1 LTIIDH
7 FKIKGKRMK
16 NEETV
21 DTEVGTT
28 ENVITALQ
36 KVITLLDRIKN
47 AIEESSSK
55 IPNASVQLN
64 TVTQATE
71 VATVE
76 ILDVLDQMGTKI
88 HMIENGLKEFDGKG
102 IPERQLLMLTGI
114 RQTLSELKENTSNIT
129 VALQVQDI
137 TAQKIGAA
145 NHLIESVRKELL
157 NELNYF
163 ETAKKKTDSARR
175 QVAEEIADPHSYAI
189 NASCKKTPEHQSKI
203 DEVVTAWQENEK
215 K

>member
-1 LTIIDH
+1 MEH
-7 FKIKGKRMK
+7 V
-16 NEETV
+16 EQ
-21 DTEVGTT
+21 TENVEGTT
-28 ENVITALQ
+28 ESVITALQ

-71 VATVE
+71 LATVE
-76 ILDVLDQMGTKI
+76 ILDVLDVMGTKI
-88 HMIENGLKEFDGKG
+88 HILENGMKEFDQAGLSEK
-102 IPERQLLMLTGI
+102 QLLMMTGI
-114 RQTLSELKENTSNIT
+114 KQTLAELKENTSNIT

-163 ETAKKKTDSARR
+163 ETARQKTDDARR
-175 QVAEEIADPHSYAI
+175 KVEVEIDGPKAFDV
-189 NASCKKTPEHQSKI
+189 NASYMKTPEHQSKI
-203 DEVVTAWQENEK
+203 DEVINAWQEK
-215 K
+215 ASM

>member
-1 LTIIDH
+1 MEH
-7 FKIKGKRMK
+7 VEQ
-16 NEETV
+16 NENIE
-21 DTEVGTT
+21 GTT
-28 ENVITALQ
+28 ESVITALQ

-71 VATVE
+71 LATVE
-76 ILDVLDQMGTKI
+76 ILDVLDVMGTKI
-88 HMIENGLKEFDGKG
+88 HILENGMNEFDQAGLSEKQ
-102 IPERQLLMLTGI
+102 ILMMTGI
-114 RQTLSELKENTSNIT
+114 KQTLAELQESTSNIT

-163 ETAKKKTDSARR
+163 ETARQKTDDARR
-175 QVAEEIADPHSYAI
+175 KVEVEIDGPKAFDV
-189 NASCKKTPEHQSKI
+189 NASYMKTPEHQSKI
-203 DEVVTAWQENEK
+203 DQVITAWQEK
-215 K
+215 AST

>member
-1 LTIIDH
+1 MAH
-7 FKIKGKRMK
+7 
-16 NEETV
+16 EEKSEKV
-21 DTEVGTT
+21 EATT
-28 ENVITALQ
+28 ESVITALQ

-55 IPNASVQLN
+55 IPNASVQLS

-71 VATVE
+71 LATVE
-76 ILDVLDQMGTKI
+76 ILDVLDLMGTKI
-88 HMIENGLKEFDGKG
+88 HILENGMKEFDQVG
-102 IPERQLLMLTGI
+102 ISEKQLLMLTGI
-114 RQTLSELKENTSNIT
+114 KQTLSELKENTCNIT

-163 ETAKKKTDSARR
+163 ETAKQRTDDARR
-175 QVAEEIADPHSYAI
+175 QVEVEIDGPKAFDV
-189 NASCKKTPEHQSKI
+189 NASYMKTPEHQSKI
-203 DEVVTAWQENEK
+203 DEVVSAWQGK
-215 K
+215 KT

>member
-1 LTIIDH
+1 
-7 FKIKGKRMK
+7 MSY
-16 NEETV
+16 EEKS
-21 DTEVGTT
+21 EKLEGTT

-47 AIEESSSK
+47 SIEESSSK
-55 IPNASVQLN
+55 IPNASIQLN

-71 VATVE
+71 LATVE
-76 ILDVLDQMGTKI
+76 ILDVLDLMGTKI
-88 HMIENGLKEFDGKG
+88 HILENGMKEFDQDG
-102 IPERQLLMLTGI
+102 ISEKQLLMLTGI
-114 RQTLSELKENTSNIT
+114 KQTLAELKENTSNIT

-163 ETAKKKTDSARR
+163 ETARQKTDNARR
-175 QVAEEIADPHSYAI
+175 QFEVEIDGPKAFDL
-189 NASCKKTPEHQSKI
+189 NASYMKTPEHQSKI
-203 DEVVTAWQENEK
+203 DEVITAWQEKEAK
-215 K
+215 

>member
-1 LTIIDH
+1 
-7 FKIKGKRMK
+7 MS
-16 NEETV
+16 NEMASGHGE
-21 DTEVGTT
+21 GTT

-47 AIEESSSK
+47 SIEESSSK

-71 VATVE
+71 LATVE
-76 ILDVLDQMGTKI
+76 ILDVLDLMGTKI
-88 HMIENGLKEFDGKG
+88 QLLEKGMNEFDQAG
-102 IPERQLLMLTGI
+102 ISEKQLFMLTDI
-114 RQTLSELKENTSNIT
+114 KQMLLELKENTSNIT

-163 ETAKKKTDSARR
+163 ETAKQNTDNARR
-175 QVAEEIADPHSYAI
+175 QVEVEIEGPRAFDV
-189 NASCKKTPEHQSKI
+189 NASYMKTPEHQSKI
-203 DEVVTAWQENEK
+203 DEVVTAWREK
-215 K
+215 EAM

>member
-1 LTIIDH
+1 
-7 FKIKGKRMK
+7 MS
-16 NEETV
+16 NEKTSGRVE
-21 DTEVGTT
+21 GTT

-47 AIEESSSK
+47 SIEESSSK

-71 VATVE
+71 LATVE
-76 ILDVLDQMGTKI
+76 ILDVLDLMGTKI
-88 HMIENGLKEFDGKG
+88 HLLEKGMNEFDQVG
-102 IPERQLLMLTGI
+102 ISENQLVILTGI
-114 RQTLSELKENTSNIT
+114 KQTLLELKENTSNIT

-163 ETAKKKTDSARR
+163 ETAKQNTDIARR
-175 QVAEEIADPHSYAI
+175 QVEVEIDGPRAYDI
-189 NASCKKTPEHQSKI
+189 NASYMKTPEHQSKI
-203 DEVVTAWQENEK
+203 DEVVTAWREK
-215 K
+215 EAM

>member
-1 LTIIDH
+1 MNT
-7 FKIKGKRMK
+7 MK
-16 NEETV
+16 HDESAENVE
-21 DTEVGTT
+21 GTT
-28 ENVITALQ
+28 ESVITALQ

-71 VATVE
+71 LATVE
-76 ILDVLDQMGTKI
+76 ILDVLDVMGTKI
-88 HMIENGLKEFDGKG
+88 HILETGMKEFDQTSMTEK
-102 IPERQLLMLTGI
+102 QLLLLTGI
-114 RQTLSELKENTSNIT
+114 KQTLADLKDNTSNIT

-157 NELNYF
+157 NELNFF
-163 ETAKKKTDSARR
+163 ETAKQKTDDARR
-175 QVAEEIADPHSYAI
+175 QVEVEIDGPKAFDV
-189 NASCKKTPEHQSKI
+189 NASYMKTPEHQSKI
-203 DEVVTAWQENEK
+203 DEVVTAWQEKEGL
-215 K
+215 

>member
-1 LTIIDH
+1 MTH
-7 FKIKGKRMK
+7 KET
-16 NEETV
+16 NEHIE
-21 DTEVGTT
+21 GTT
-28 ENVITALQ
+28 ESVITALQ

-71 VATVE
+71 LATVE
-76 ILDVLDQMGTKI
+76 ILDVLDLMGTKI
-88 HMIENGLKEFDGKG
+88 HMLENGIKEFDTEGVSEK
-102 IPERQLLMLTGI
+102 QLLMLSGI
-114 RQTLSELKENTSNIT
+114 KQTLAELKEDTNNIT

-163 ETAKKKTDSARR
+163 ETAKMKTDNARR
-175 QVAEEIADPHSYAI
+175 QVEVEIEGPGAFDV
-189 NASCKKTPEHQSKI
+189 NALYMKTPEHQMKI
-203 DEVVTAWQENEK
+203 DEVVTAWKEK
-215 K
+215 GAK

>member
-1 LTIIDH
+1 
-7 FKIKGKRMK
+7 M
-16 NEETV
+16 V
-21 DTEVGTT
+21 DEKKALEDAGTT
-28 ENVITALQ
+28 ESVITALQ

-47 AIEESSSK
+47 AIEDSSSK

-64 TVTQATE
+64 TVTEATE
-71 VATVE
+71 LATVE

-88 HMIENGLKEFDGKG
+88 QNVEDGLIECDQIG
-102 IPERQLLMLTGI
+102 ISEAQSKKISVMK
-114 RQTLSELKENTSNIT
+114 QTLEELKENTSNIT

-145 NHLIESVRKELL
+145 NHLIESVRRELL

-163 ETAKKKTDSARR
+163 ETAKKKTDEARR
-175 QVAEEIADPHSYAI
+175 FVEDDHNSPKSFDV
-189 NASCKKTPEHQSKI
+189 NASYMKTAEHQSKI

>member
-1 LTIIDH
+1 ML
-7 FKIKGKRMK
+7 
-16 NEETV
+16 NEKASGHGE
-21 DTEVGTT
+21 GTT

-47 AIEESSSK
+47 SIEESSSK

-71 VATVE
+71 LATVE
-76 ILDVLDQMGTKI
+76 ILDVLDLMGTKI
-88 HMIENGLKEFDGKG
+88 QLLEKGMNEFDQTG
-102 IPERQLLMLTGI
+102 ISENQLVMLTGI
-114 RQTLSELKENTSNIT
+114 KQTLSELKENTSNIT

-163 ETAKKKTDSARR
+163 ETAKQNTDIARR
-175 QVAEEIADPHSYAI
+175 QVEVEIDGPRAYDI
-189 NASCKKTPEHQSKI
+189 NASYMKTPEHQSKI
-203 DEVVTAWQENEK
+203 DEVVTAWREK
-215 K
+215 EAM

>member
-1 LTIIDH
+1 MIDED
-7 FKIKGKRMK
+7 KV
-16 NEETV
+16 NE
-21 DTEVGTT
+21 DMGTA
-28 ENVITALQ
+28 ESVITALQ
-36 KVITLLDRIKN
+36 KVITLLDRIKS
-47 AIEESSSK
+47 AIEDSSSK

-71 VATVE
+71 IATVE

-88 HMIENGLKEFDGKG
+88 HMVENGLKEFDIKG
-102 IPERQLLMLTGI
+102 IPERQMLMLTGI
-114 RQTLSELKENTSNIT
+114 RQTLSELREDTSNIT

-163 ETAKKKTDSARR
+163 ETAKKKTDEAKRHVKEDKVDSKSFD
-175 QVAEEIADPHSYAI
+175 V
-189 NASCKKTPEHQSKI
+189 NALYMKTQEHQNKI
-203 DEVVTAWQENEK
+203 DEVVTAWKENEK

>member
-1 LTIIDH
+1 MVH
-7 FKIKGKRMK
+7 
-16 NEETV
+16 EETSV
-21 DTEVGTT
+21 NAEGTT
-28 ENVITALQ
+28 ESVITALQ

-71 VATVE
+71 LATVE
-76 ILDVLDQMGTKI
+76 ILDVLDLMGTKI
-88 HMIENGLKEFDGKG
+88 HMIENAMKEFDQVG
-102 IPERQLLMLTGI
+102 ISEKQLLMLTGI
-114 RQTLSELKENTSNIT
+114 KQTLAELKENTSNIT

-163 ETAKKKTDSARR
+163 ETAKQKTDNVRR
-175 QVAEEIADPHSYAI
+175 QVKEEIDGPRAFDL
-189 NASCKKTPEHQSKI
+189 NASYMKTPEHQSKI
-203 DEVVTAWQENEK
+203 DEVVTAWKEK
-215 K
+215 KAR

>member
-1 LTIIDH
+1 MAH
-7 FKIKGKRMK
+7 
-16 NEETV
+16 EEKKEN
-21 DTEVGTT
+21 DEGTT

-47 AIEESSSK
+47 SIEECSSK
-55 IPNASVQLN
+55 IPNASVQLS

-71 VATVE
+71 IATVE
-76 ILDVLDQMGTKI
+76 ILDVLDLMGTKI
-88 HMIENGLKEFDGKG
+88 HMLENGIKEFDQVG
-102 IPERQLLMLTGI
+102 ISEKQLLMLTGI
-114 RQTLSELKENTSNIT
+114 KQTLAELKENTSNIT

-163 ETAKKKTDSARR
+163 ETARQKTDNARR
-175 QVAEEIADPHSYAI
+175 QVEVEIDGPRAFDI
-189 NASCKKTPEHQSKI
+189 NASYMKTPEHQTKI
-203 DEVVTAWQENEK
+203 DEVVTAWQEK
-215 K
+215 KGI

>member
-1 LTIIDH
+1 MIKEK
-7 FKIKGKRMK
+7 KI
-16 NEETV
+16 NEETGN
-21 DTEVGTT
+21 TES
-28 ENVITALQ
+28 VITALQ

-47 AIEESSSK
+47 AIEDSSSK

-71 VATVE
+71 IATVE

-88 HMIENGLKEFDGKG
+88 HMVENGLKEFDEKG
-102 IPERQLLMLTGI
+102 IPERQVLMLTGI
-114 RQTLSELKENTSNIT
+114 KQTLTELREDTSNIT

-157 NELNYF
+157 NELNFF
-163 ETAKKKTDSARR
+163 ETAKKKTDEARHYVEGESADAKAFD
-175 QVAEEIADPHSYAI
+175 V
-189 NASCKKTPEHQSKI
+189 NALYMKTPEHQNMI
-203 DEVVTAWQENEK
+203 DEVVTAWKENEK

>member
-1 LTIIDH
+1 MSNE
-7 FKIKGKRMK
+7 KAKGHG
-16 NEETV
+16 E
-21 DTEVGTT
+21 GTT

-47 AIEESSSK
+47 SIEESSSK

-71 VATVE
+71 LATVE
-76 ILDVLDQMGTKI
+76 ILDVLDLMGTKI
-88 HMIENGLKEFDGKG
+88 HLLEKGMNEFDQTG
-102 IPERQLLMLTGI
+102 ISENQLVMLTGI
-114 RQTLSELKENTSNIT
+114 KQTLSELKENTSNIT

-163 ETAKKKTDSARR
+163 ETAKQNTDIARR
-175 QVAEEIADPHSYAI
+175 QVEVEIDGPRAYDI
-189 NASCKKTPEHQSKI
+189 NASYMKTPEHQSKI
-203 DEVVTAWQENEK
+203 DEVVTAWREK
-215 K
+215 EAM

>member
-1 LTIIDH
+1 MAH
-7 FKIKGKRMK
+7 EEASEKIEGA
-16 NEETV
+16 
-21 DTEVGTT
+21 T

-36 KVITLLDRIKN
+36 KVISLLDRIKN
-47 AIEESSSK
+47 SIEESSSK

-71 VATVE
+71 LATVE
-76 ILDVLDQMGTKI
+76 ILDVLDLMGTKLLKL
-88 HMIENGLKEFDGKG
+88 ESGLDEFDQTGISEKQLSMLKG
-102 IPERQLLMLTGI
+102 IK
-114 RQTLSELKENTSNIT
+114 QTLSELKENASNIT

-163 ETAKKKTDSARR
+163 ETAKQKTDNARR
-175 QVAEEIADPHSYAI
+175 QFEVEIDGPRAFDV
-189 NASCKKTPEHQSKI
+189 NASYMKTPEHQSKI
-203 DEVVTAWQENEK
+203 DKVVTAWQEKESM
-215 K
+215 

>member
-1 LTIIDH
+1 MAQEGTSD
-7 FKIKGKRMK
+7 
-16 NEETV
+16 NVE
-21 DTEVGTT
+21 GTT
-28 ENVITALQ
+28 ESVITALQ

-47 AIEESSSK
+47 AIEESSRK

-71 VATVE
+71 LATVE
-76 ILDVLDQMGTKI
+76 ILDVLDLMGTKI
-88 HMIENGLKEFDGKG
+88 HIIENGMKEFDKIG
-102 IPERQLLMLTGI
+102 ISEKQVLLLTGI
-114 RQTLSELKENTSNIT
+114 KQTLAELKENTSNIT

-163 ETAKKKTDSARR
+163 ETARQKTDDARR
-175 QVAEEIADPHSYAI
+175 KVEIDGSKAFDVDASYM
-189 NASCKKTPEHQSKI
+189 KTPEHQLKI
-203 DEVVTAWQENEK
+203 DKVVTAWQEKEAM
-215 K
+215 